1 MSIPAIAQ
9 RNIPRARHSAA
20 ATLFFLGL
28 ALASPGVALAET
40 LPAPAALRSQLQAQ
54 GHKAQV
60 VTVVEPHLSRKDQ
73 PVQRRYLAYPVEA
86 VLGAL
91 LGPAWQAQPDRELEF
106 KALDGFIA
114 RMPVSRF
121 LKHRAYLAVGLADG
135 RPFTVDNLAQ
145 NEKNV
150 ALGPFY
156 LIWDNLAAPALQAE
170 GGTHWPYQV
179 SEISLRALNPEA
191 LLPAG
196 MDSSRWAEQAALAQK
211 YCLSCHQINGFGG
224 AKMPLNLAVRAKLI
238 DARTWQ
244 SWLLQPQSVKPGTA
258 MPPLPDGLSSAERQR
273 IARGLHDYLKALPV
287 AP

>member
-1 MSIPAIAQ
+1 MSTLARQHSWFQ
-9 RNIPRARHSAA
+9 RSAA
-20 ATLFFLGL
+20 RALWL
-28 ALASPGVALAET
+28 AA
-40 LPAPAALRSQLQAQ
+40 AALSLPCAARAEALPTPPALQAQ
-54 GHKAQV
+54 LAAQGLKPQTI
-60 VTVVEPHLSRKDQ
+60 TVVEPHLSRKDHA
-73 PVQRRYLAYPVEA
+73 VQRRYQAFPIEEVLVR
-86 VLGAL
+86 VLGPDWNA
-91 LGPAWQAQPDRELEF
+91 QADRELEF

-121 LKHRAYLAVGLADG
+121 LKYRAFLALGLADG
-135 RPFTVDNLAQ
+135 RAFTVDNLAQ

-150 ALGPFY
+150 ALGPYY
-156 LIWDNLAAPALQAE
+156 LIWDNLAAPSLQVE

-179 SEISLRALNPEA
+179 AEISLRAVKPEA

-196 MDSSRWAEQAALAQK
+196 MDSSRWVEQAALVQK

-238 DARTWQ
+238 DSRTWQ

-258 MPPLPDGLSSAERQR
+258 MPALPDGLSLAERQR
-273 IARGLHDYLKALPV
+273 IASELHDYLKALPV